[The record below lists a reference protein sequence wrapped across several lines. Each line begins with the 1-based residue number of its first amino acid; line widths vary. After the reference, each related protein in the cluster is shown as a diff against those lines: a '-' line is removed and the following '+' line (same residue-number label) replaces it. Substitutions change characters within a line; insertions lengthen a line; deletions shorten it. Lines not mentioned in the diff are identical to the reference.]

1 MNNGHTNLDMIL
13 ERVSLDTRQAFL
25 ASRMDLNRLH
35 QDDEFLRLALHLDNF
50 GGVIAELT
58 NGIVPAS
65 DNANDL
71 ALTRAAVQEMTKEF
85 REART
90 SISVIMD
97 ATRFHL
103 VVYAVFFFSLGAL
116 AAVLIELI
124 FSHLHII

>member
-1 MNNGHTNLDMIL
+1 MNNGQTNLDLIL
-13 ERVSLDTRQAFL
+13 ERVSPDTRQAFL

-50 GGVIAELT
+50 SGVIAELT

-71 ALTRAAVQEMTKEF
+71 AMTRAAVQEMTKEF
-85 REART
+85 REARM
-90 SISVIMD
+90 SASVVTNV
-97 ATRFHL
+97 TRFHL

-124 FSHLHII
+124 FSYLHII